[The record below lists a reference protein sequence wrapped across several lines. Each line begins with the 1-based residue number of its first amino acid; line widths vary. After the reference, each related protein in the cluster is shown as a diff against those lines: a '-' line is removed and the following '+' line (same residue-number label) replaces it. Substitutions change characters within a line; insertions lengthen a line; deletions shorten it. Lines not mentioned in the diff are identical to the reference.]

1 MFARILDDLKQTPSR
16 LAERR
21 ETLSA
26 RRKQFTAKAKTQIKT
41 VTGEGQERLWTLG
54 TQALERVD
62 SALERG
68 AELPVVGQLSKG
80 AHRVV
85 SERLDALKQPPI
97 PGYDEMNARD
107 IIAAVKELDGRVA
120 LAAVRRHETETK
132 ARKTVL
138 SAVEARIAA
147 LPAA

>member
-1 MFARILDDLKQTPSR
+1 MLARLIDDLKQTPSR

-21 ETLSA
+21 VTLSA
-26 RRKQFTAKAKTQIKT
+26 RRKELTAKAKTQLKT
-41 VTGEGQERLWTLG
+41 AAGDGQERLWTLG

-68 AELPVVGQLSKG
+68 ADLPLVGTLSKG

-85 SERLDALKQPPI
+85 SERLDALKQLPI
-97 PGYDEMNARD
+97 EGYDDLNARD
-107 IIAAVKELDGRVA
+107 IVAAVKGLDGRVG
-120 LAAVRRHETETK
+120 LAALRRHEAEGK

-138 SAVEARIAA
+138 SAIEARIAA